1 MALMTI
7 MGGDSNDFVSDDVN
21 APDPYGGWDQP
32 AGEADRSMDIG
43 AMITAATAA
52 IAPDYQGY
60 MGNYGGA
67 ESASQ
72 SIIAGGAASSLGSNW
87 ISETFDKALKWYD
100 GQKDSTKGAITTL
113 AGSFIKGLFSY
124 NDEQRKIKALE
135 KSSDATMLNAQTNA
149 SATERKFDNA
159 SAIGKTNFGAQPQG
173 LIFRNKLAPRQ
184 TRAGYTGG

>member
-32 AGEADRSMDIG
+32 AETADQPMDIVS
-43 AMITAATAA
+43 MISSATAA
-52 IAPDYQGY
+52 IAPGYQQY
-60 MGNYGGA
+60 DDQMRSVDTVNR
-67 ESASQ
+67 ESG
-72 SIIAGGAASSLGSNW
+72 IAPTLGSNW
-87 ISETFDKALKWYD
+87 LTETFSGPVKWYESLSKE
-100 GQKDSTKGAITTL
+100 GKGAVTTL

-124 NDEQRKIKALE
+124 NDEQRKLKALE

-184 TRAGYTGG
+184 TRAGYGG